1 MQNQLHKISILQIK
15 SLKNLEQEQVYEEYL
30 YIKPK
35 IQDFFYFQT
44 GMEIDEFNHSV
55 IRLDM
60 EQDPEFQQLVKDYI

>member
-1 MQNQLHKISILQIK
+1 MQNQLHKISIIQIK
-15 SLKNLEQEQVYEEYL
+15 SLKNLEQEEVYEEYL

-60 EQDPEFQQLVKDYI
+60 EQDPEFQ